1 MITRKGIYLKWPP
14 PTLLWRMA
22 VTGTFNTNAP
32 EEQHL
37 SQIFKTM
44 KEPNLSRHSNHKRE
58 SKHIG

>member
-44 KEPNLSRHSNHKRE
+44 KEPNL
-58 SKHIG
+58 I